1 MSSSVPA
8 LVSAP
13 GDGLPDA
20 RVRGPRWSMFL
31 WIAIFLA
38 AVVLFS
44 RLRTL
49 PHLFLVSAFV
59 AWCSIARLRRAAV
72 VVLVAVVFLGLEV
85 FLPFDVSTIDGP
97 GGVKVARVVSGKP
110 TEEALAAAARG
121 EVVLGGCLV
130 RGIEPRQVM
139 VW

>member
-1 MSSSVPA
+1 MV
-8 LVSAP
+8 
-13 GDGLPDA
+13 
-20 RVRGPRWSMFL
+20 L
-31 WIAIFLA
+31 WIATFLVA
-38 AVVLFS
+38 IVLFS

-59 AWCSIARLRRAAV
+59 AWCSVARLRRAAV
-72 VVLVAVVFLGLEV
+72 VAVIAVVFLGLAI

-110 TEEALAAAARG
+110 TEEALAAAERG

-130 RGIEPRQVM
+130 RGIEPRRVL